1 MKGHVEDLSDKTY
14 SSDDWE
20 DVVHKYTG
28 FLCAAAKHTMRLNS
42 SLVKTATK
50 NVFKPDPKVVNDFG
64 DAMAGAMSYCYAK
77 AYKATSGKKLSESVK
92 AVILSFD
99 IPGSMEGVQTSLSSP
114 DTKRERPSSAGSSAA
129 PSRAKIAKME
139 NEEAAP
145 PSPPAVPAPVV
156 VPGLPN
162 SRLSKKCGA
171 EWPPG
176 PPAFV
181 KSQDHKMC
189 RR

>member
-1 MKGHVEDLSDKTY
+1 MKAHVEDLSDKTY
-14 SSDDWE
+14 ASDDWE

-92 AVILSFD
+92 AVILSFGD
-99 IPGSMEGVQTSLSSP
+99 SGSMGSVQQSLSSP
-114 DTKRERPSSAGSSAA
+114 NTKREQPSSAGSNGTS
-129 PSRAKIAKME
+129 PPAKIAKME
-139 NEEAAP
+139 NEEAEAP
-145 PSPPAVPAPVV
+145 PSPPAVPAPVE

-171 EWPPG
+171 
-176 PPAFV
+176 
-181 KSQDHKMC
+181 
-189 RR
+189 

>member
-64 DAMAGAMSYCYAK
+64 DAAMP
-77 AYKATSGKKLSESVK
+77 SGCRSRTLYEIFNGLISCLKRFFFGPAVKEKPGTKL
-92 AVILSFD
+92 IFD
-99 IPGSMEGVQTSLSSP
+99 IFG
-114 DTKRERPSSAGSSAA
+114 
-129 PSRAKIAKME
+129 
-139 NEEAAP
+139 EA
-145 PSPPAVPAPVV
+145 
-156 VPGLPN
+156 
-162 SRLSKKCGA
+162 C
-171 EWPPG
+171 
-176 PPAFV
+176 
-181 KSQDHKMC
+181 
-189 RR
+189 

>member
-1 MKGHVEDLSDKTY
+1 MKAHVEDLSDKTY

-92 AVILSFD
+92 AVILSFGD
-99 IPGSMEGVQTSLSSP
+99 SGSMGSVQQSLSSP
-114 DTKRERPSSAGSSAA
+114 NAKREQSAGSNDT
-129 PSRAKIAKME
+129 PPPKIAKME
-139 NEEAAP
+139 TMEAEAP
-145 PSPPAVPAPVV
+145 PSPPAAPAPVE

-171 EWPPG
+171 
-176 PPAFV
+176 
-181 KSQDHKMC
+181 
-189 RR
+189 